1 VACAAA
7 LLFNKYVKLASIA
20 NILIMGNIMVHF
32 KECWFV
38 VGGSSNV
45 VEYNF

>member
-7 LLFNKYVKLASIA
+7 LLFNKYVKLAIYHF
-20 NILIMGNIMVHF
+20 ILIMGNIMVHF

-38 VGGSSNV
+38 VGGISNV